1 MESLSVERLDHH
13 GLVSGIVDELKLV
26 EIIDNRI
33 VADEQNEI
41 SMGEAVKGMILN
53 GLGFSNRPLM
63 LTPQFYN
70 NLPVELLFREGVK
83 AAHFNRHKLG
93 RTLDAVHEYGCDI
106 LFSEIALSACQQEGV
121 DVQNNSLDSTSFS
134 LTGQYNTTEDD
145 DEQAITITY
154 GHSKDHRPDLK
165 QAVQELLV
173 SQDGGIPLYCKSHDG
188 NASDTII
195 FQERSKALID
205 EFKKSTLPRKLIADS
220 KLYNKKGAEF
230 LKQLPFITRIPGT
243 LALEQSLIQETLA
256 TPERWQELAPGYRY
270 HSVKHTH
277 YDIKQRWLVIYS
289 DAAYRR
295 ADKKITKALEK
306 ERQRLDKAVF
316 HLKAQRYGCLA
327 DAQRV
332 LKDLQKT
339 ARYHVSGGQ
348 EFIEHKRYSG
358 KGRPKNNTDSQDKQ
372 WQIIATFVTDD
383 DRVESDRQQKA
394 CFIIGTNLPELELDD
409 RAIFQAY
416 KNQSKVESGFR
427 FLKDP
432 LFFVSSL
439 FLKKPSRIQAL
450 LMVMTLSLLVYSIAE
465 RRMRKKLAAS
475 NESLPNQINIPT
487 KTPTLRWVFQIL
499 EGINRV
505 TVILDDKPQCLID
518 GMNDL
523 RTKIIRLFG
532 EYVCRIYQIS
542 CA

>member
-26 EIIDNRI
+26 EIIDNRLA
-33 VADEQNEI
+33 ADDQNEI

-63 LTPQFYN
+63 LTPQFYT
-70 NLPVELLFREGVK
+70 NLPVELLFRDGVK
-83 AAHFNRHKLG
+83 AEHFNRHKLG
-93 RTLDAVHEYGCDI
+93 RALDAVHEYGCDI
-106 LFSEIALSACQQEGV
+106 LFSEIALAACQQEDV

-134 LTGQYNTTEDD
+134 LTGQYNPTEDD
-145 DEQAITITY
+145 DEQAITLTY

-188 NASDTII
+188 NANDTII
-195 FQERSKALID
+195 FQERSKALIA
-205 EFKKSTLPRKLIADS
+205 EFKKSSVPRKLIADS
-220 KLYNKKGAEF
+220 KLYNKKGAVF

-256 TPERWQELAPGYRY
+256 APERWHELTPGYRY
-270 HSVKHTH
+270 HSVNHTH

-289 DAAYRR
+289 DAAYQR
-295 ADKKITKALEK
+295 ADKTVTKAMEK

-316 HLKAQRYGCLA
+316 HLKAQRYGCLT
-327 DAQRV
+327 DAERV
-332 LKDLQKT
+332 LNDLQKT
-339 ARYHVSGGQ
+339 IRYHALGEQ

-358 KGRPKNNTDSQDKQ
+358 KGRPKNNTDSKDTQ
-372 WQIIATFVTDD
+372 WQIMATFVTDD
-383 DRVESDRQQKA
+383 DRVESHRQQKA
-394 CFIIGTNLPELELDD
+394 CFIIGTNLPVSELDD
-409 RAIFQAY
+409 CAIFQAY
-416 KNQSKVESGFR
+416 KNQSKVERGFR

-439 FLKKPSRIQAL
+439 FLKKSSRIQAL

-465 RRMRKKLAAS
+465 RRMRQTLAAS
-475 NESLPNQINIPT
+475 NETLPNQINIPT

-499 EGINRV
+499 DGINRV
-505 TVILDDKPQCLID
+505 TLALDNQRHCLID
-518 GMNDL
+518 GMTDL

-542 CA
+542 YV